1 MRNNLPLLLQR
12 LEQAKRHLE
21 EIIPTLTDADAADYR
36 VIEGA
41 QDAVKGVSEVVHY
54 STQNKTMR

>member
-1 MRNNLPLLLQR
+1 MRNNLPLLIQR
-12 LEQAKRHLE
+12 LEQAKQSLE

-41 QDAVKGVSEVVHY
+41 QDAYKGVGEVVHY
-54 STQNKTMR
+54 SKQNKA